1 MATNNY
7 GNLEIMVE
15 DMTQE
20 QLDELTAFVTEK
32 VEAMGLVMVARAFIS
47 TEQEIDDAEE
57 PESIP

>member
-47 TEQEIDDAEE
+47 TEEEIDDAEE
-57 PESIP
+57 PESI

>member
-47 TEQEIDDAEE
+47 TEEEIDGAEE